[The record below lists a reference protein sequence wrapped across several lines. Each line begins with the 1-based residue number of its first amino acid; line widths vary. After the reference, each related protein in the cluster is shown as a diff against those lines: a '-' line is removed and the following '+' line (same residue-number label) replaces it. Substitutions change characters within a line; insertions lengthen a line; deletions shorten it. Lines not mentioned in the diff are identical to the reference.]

1 MLLTTRQKTKLRNA
15 LESNMS
21 TNIKL
26 SQTQIAKIT
35 QSRGFLGSFLSKL
48 AGPLIK
54 VVIPLVKNIL
64 APLGLTGAASAI
76 DARIEKK
83 IHGSG
88 MLFILNEE
96 LNNIL
101 KIVEALEDSNI
112 LLKGITKAI
121 ENETKKQKDRFLGIL
136 IGTLGVSLLGNMLT
150 GKGIARAGYGNNKF

>member
-1 MLLTTRQKTKLRNA
+1 MLLTTRHKTKLRNA

-26 SQTQIAKIT
+26 SQTQIAKI
-35 QSRGFLGSFLSKL
+35 GFLGSFLSKL

-54 VVIPLVKNIL
+54 VVVPLVKNIL